1 MTIRA
6 VGGLCA
12 RRGASGNTSSDC
24 LRIQKEHLGT
34 DPDRRRDTAT
44 RAPTTTSDARAR
56 TSMFRDLAS
65 KLYSAR
71 GPASTTTRR
80 DDDDA
85 SRRRAASA
93 PRGSTADAADDA
105 SRAPSTFAD
114 RWMMSWTDED
124 VTFLGEDPYGDCAGN
139 VFAAAAAE
147 ARRRRASVDETREPR
162 ASGDEDAASR
172 RASMDDARGATASAE
187 AKARAFW
194 RIGPT

>member
-1 MTIRA
+1 
-6 VGGLCA
+6 
-12 RRGASGNTSSDC
+12 
-24 LRIQKEHLGT
+24 
-34 DPDRRRDTAT
+34 
-44 RAPTTTSDARAR
+44 
-56 TSMFRDLAS
+56 MFRDLAS
-65 KLYSAR
+65 KLYGAR

-80 DDDDA
+80 DDDGGT
-85 SRRRAASA
+85 RRRAASA
-93 PRGSTADAADDA
+93 STADASADA
-105 SRAPSTFAD
+105 SNAPSTFAD

-187 AKARAFW
+187 EKARAFW

>member
-1 MTIRA
+1 MLRDFANKLYGARA
-6 VGGLCA
+6 SAGATPTRDA
-12 RRGASGNTSSDC
+12 RRRSDG
-24 LRIQKEHLGT
+24 RI
-34 DPDRRRDTAT
+34 A
-44 RAPTTTSDARAR
+44 DAA
-56 TSMFRDLAS
+56 
-65 KLYSAR
+65 SAR
-71 GPASTTTRR
+71 PKGDA
-80 DDDDA
+80 DDDA
-85 SRRRAASA
+85 A
-93 PRGSTADAADDA
+93 PR
-105 SRAPSTFAD
+105 TFAD

>member
-1 MTIRA
+1 
-6 VGGLCA
+6 
-12 RRGASGNTSSDC
+12 
-24 LRIQKEHLGT
+24 
-34 DPDRRRDTAT
+34 
-44 RAPTTTSDARAR
+44 
-56 TSMFRDLAS
+56 MFRDLAS
-65 KLYSAR
+65 KLYGAR
-71 GPASTTTRR
+71 GAASTTTRR

-85 SRRRAASA
+85 LKRRAASA
-93 PRGSTADAADDA
+93 PRGSTDDA

-187 AKARAFW
+187 EKARAFW

>member
-1 MTIRA
+1 
-6 VGGLCA
+6 
-12 RRGASGNTSSDC
+12 
-24 LRIQKEHLGT
+24 LRIRKEHLGT
-34 DPDRRRDTAT
+34 DADRRRDTAT
-44 RAPTTTSDARAR
+44 RAPTTTSDARADR

-80 DDDDA
+80 DDADA